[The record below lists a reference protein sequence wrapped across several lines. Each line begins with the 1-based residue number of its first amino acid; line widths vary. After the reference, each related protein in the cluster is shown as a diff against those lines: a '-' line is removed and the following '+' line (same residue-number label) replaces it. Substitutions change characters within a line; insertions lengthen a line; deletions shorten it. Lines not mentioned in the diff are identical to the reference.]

1 MHKTYICMHAWYHL
15 QRIRARGVN
24 DMARL
29 MELGLVLRGAEAEE
43 FLKNEKSTA
52 FTPEQ
57 ISFFREA
64 KRIYRS
70 HRSTF

>member
-1 MHKTYICMHAWYHL
+1 
-15 QRIRARGVN
+15 
-24 DMARL
+24 MARL
-29 MELGLVLRGAEAEE
+29 MELGLVLSGTEAEE

-64 KRIYRS
+64 KQIYRS

>member
-1 MHKTYICMHAWYHL
+1 
-15 QRIRARGVN
+15 
-24 DMARL
+24 MARQ

-43 FLKNEKSTA
+43 FLKNEKSSA

-64 KRIYRS
+64 KQIYRAN
-70 HRSTF
+70 RSKF